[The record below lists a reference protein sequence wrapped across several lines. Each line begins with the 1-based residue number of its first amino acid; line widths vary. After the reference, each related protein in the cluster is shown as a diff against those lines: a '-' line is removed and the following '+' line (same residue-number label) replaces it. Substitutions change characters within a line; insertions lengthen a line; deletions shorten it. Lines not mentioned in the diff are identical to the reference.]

1 MNLVEGMVISSRA
14 ANSLMIAVTM
24 SELYVVM
31 AAPPGY
37 RYYQIS

>member
-1 MNLVEGMVISSRA
+1 MLVGA
-14 ANSLMIAVTM
+14 LMIAVTM

-37 RYYQIS
+37 RYQMPLRAQ